1 MSEKNGMLFLVI
13 AVLVVG
19 AILIS
24 VFRVTMPELFDS
36 VANKMKG
43 LINGANGGGSD
54 FTPTP

>member
-24 VFRVTMPELFDS
+24 VFRVSMPELFDQ
-36 VANKMKG
+36 VTAKMKSIIG
-43 LINGANGGGSD
+43 ETNSGG
-54 FTPTP
+54 PTVPGE